1 MTDAAV
7 EMEDRG
13 PVLLALARAAIAN
26 AFGENMHAD
35 ASAPWLRQPG
45 ASFVTLKQ
53 EEQLRGC
60 IGSLEA
66 HRSLLDDVA
75 ANARAAAFRDPR
87 FPPLSAIEFERTRIE
102 ISLLSPLEPVPARSE
117 TEALNR
123 IRPQVD
129 GLVLH
134 WRRHRGTFLPQ
145 VWEDLPNPRDFLA
158 HLKGKAGLPHD
169 FWAEDLRLL
178 RYHVVKWS
186 EPKAGPSAS

>member
-1 MTDAAV
+1 MTDAAMA
-7 EMEDRG
+7 MEDRG

-26 AFGENMHAD
+26 AFGGRAEAD
-35 ASAPWLRQPG
+35 VSAPWLREPG

-53 EEQLRGC
+53 REQLRGC

-66 HRSLLDDVA
+66 HRPLVDDVA

-129 GLVLH
+129 GLVLN

-145 VWEDLPNPRDFLA
+145 VWEDLPDPRDFLA

-169 FWAEDLRLL
+169 FWAEDLLL
-178 RYHVVKWS
+178 FRYHVVKWS
-186 EPKAGPSAS
+186 EPRTGPSAS